1 METIHG
7 VAIFQVDKDAGVT
20 ELILGHAGLSPVT
33 LTGDYYEYLDIV
45 ESEFASYLNTDNLEK
60 TDKAFEL
67 SSITSSHGGIIL
79 VRMYSKD
86 YIVKKMLII
95 SLRRGIIAR
104 ISKRLINNGMTRLM
118 LFEAY
123 RVPNKMRHLR

>member
-1 METIHG
+1 
-7 VAIFQVDKDAGVT
+7 
-20 ELILGHAGLSPVT
+20 
-33 LTGDYYEYLDIV
+33 
-45 ESEFASYLNTDNLEK
+45 
-60 TDKAFEL
+60 
-67 SSITSSHGGIIL
+67 
-79 VRMYSKD
+79 
-86 YIVKKMLII
+86 MLII